1 MIVFVLEP
9 VYHSIILL
17 LLLLY
22 CCCDLFLTRCNNKRR
37 VAILEV
43 DGLELMLRHNTLV
56 VP

>member
-1 MIVFVLEP
+1 MIVFVFEP
-9 VYHSIILL
+9 VYHMIILL
-17 LLLLY
+17 LVLLY
-22 CCCDLFLTRCNNKRR
+22 CCCDLFLARCNNKWR